1 MSSDAEALTRDFF
14 DSWST
19 SFDSLIE
26 GFRTRLAVD
35 CEWDQRPMLR
45 TRSRDGALRFLRVCR
60 RTVGL
65 ATIDVEMLSLA
76 VAESPA
82 GSAMGSVVHT
92 ARIDH
97 LRRRDGS
104 LIASAP
110 VAGVL
115 TISAGQIVHWK
126 EYFDPAVFGGRALAS
141 IAAHAALTPVR
152 VLRSSGP

>member
-19 SFDSLIE
+19 SFDSVVE
-26 GFRTRLAVD
+26 SFRTRLAVD

-45 TRSRDGALRFLRVCR
+45 TRSRDGAVRFLRVCH
-60 RTVGL
+60 RTIGL
-65 ATIDVEMLSLA
+65 ATIDVELLSLA
-76 VAESPA
+76 VTASST
-82 GSAMGSVVHT
+82 GTVVHT

-97 LRRRDGS
+97 LRRNDGS

-115 TISAGQIVHWK
+115 TLSAGQIVHWK
-126 EYFDPAVFGGRALAS
+126 EYFDPAVFGGRALGS
-141 IAAHAALTPVR
+141 IAAHAALAPVR
-152 VLRSSGP
+152 ALRGHGY